1 MKIQKIAIV
10 GMGALGILYGDFLS
24 RKLGRGN
31 VSFVADH
38 ARMDRYSKMEFT
50 ANGRI
55 CDFRLIPADE
65 RGEPADLVIFAVKAT
80 ALDQAMADAAN
91 QIGDNTVILS
101 VLNGITSEKILEERF
116 GAKNVVYSV
125 AQGMD
130 AVKLGGALTYSA
142 MGKLCIGI
150 PADMPEKQPALEA
163 LCALFNETGLAYDLE
178 SDILHRLWGKFML
191 NVGVNQV
198 VMVFEGNYGT
208 IQAPGKPR
216 EMMIAAMRE
225 VLELSKLEGTGVT
238 EADLDFYVNLM
249 NTLSA
254 EGMPSMRQDGLAK
267 RKSEVELFS
276 GTVCRMA
283 KKHNLPVPVN
293 EWLYAKV
300 QEMESN
306 Y

>member
-10 GMGALGILYGDFLS
+10 GMGALGILYGHFLT
-24 RKLGRGN
+24 RKLGRENMG
-31 VSFVADH
+31 FVVDS
-38 ARMDRYSKMEFT
+38 ARMERYSKNPVT
-50 ANGRI
+50 ANGET
-55 CDFRLIPADE
+55 CDFRLIPSEAV
-65 RGEPADLVIFAVKAT
+65 GEPADLVIFAVKAT
-80 ALDQAMADAAN
+80 ALERAMEDAAN
-91 QIGDNTVILS
+91 QIGENTVILS
-101 VLNGITSEKILEERF
+101 VLNGITSEKLLEERF
-116 GAKNVVYSV
+116 GQKNVVYCV

-130 AVKLGGALTYSA
+130 AVKLNNALTYTV

-150 PADMPEKQPALEA
+150 PRDSSEKQPALNS
-163 LCALFNETGLAYDLE
+163 LCALFDETALAYDLE
-178 SDILHRLWGKFML
+178 EDILHRLWGKFML
-191 NVGVNQV
+191 NVGVNQA
-198 VMVFEGNYGT
+198 VMVFEGNYGS
-208 IQAPGKPR
+208 IQVPGKPR
-216 EMMIAAMRE
+216 DTMIAAMRE

-238 EADLDFYVNLM
+238 EDDLTFYVNLM
-249 NTLSA
+249 NTLSP

-300 QEMESN
+300 QEMESA